1 MRTARILPLE
11 QETSA
16 ELRRYARRATKGDTM
31 LKNLSLGMKIGGGF
45 GILILLAMLLG
56 GVAIWNMQRVG
67 NIAEHLEE
75 QIAPQAEL
83 TSLLERGQTRAMY
96 DMRGYT
102 INADEKLYNDSM
114 KRMEELQGNLAKAK
128 ELATKYPAELP
139 ELAAAMPKVEAK
151 VTEYKGLMQET
162 KRVED
167 ELAAER
173 KAMNEIAATFMD
185 NCNKFLEEQGKAL
198 DAALSGGK
206 ADIKQIRERV
216 DKNKWMNEV
225 IDIGNALRIANFR
238 GQALRDMSQLIEAM
252 KRFEEMDKIIEKIR
266 AITRNEANIKQ
277 LEQVKSSGAAYKKG
291 LEHMLT
297 IFEVQ
302 TALGKK
308 RRDGGMETIAIIQ
321 EVASQGVKETK
332 EGSEHAA
339 TALSA
344 ASTIMITGLIVAL
357 LLGCIVAFFLTVGI
371 TRPVMKGVDFAKRM
385 AEGDFT
391 TQLDIDQ
398 KDEIGVLAR
407 ALNDMVL
414 RLRQVVADVR
424 GATENVASGSEELSA
439 SSETLSQGATEQA
452 AAIEEVSSSMEQ
464 MASNIKQN
472 ADNAQQTEKIAL
484 QAAKDAQE
492 GGVAVNKAVSAMKN
506 IAEKISIIEEIA
518 RQTNL
523 LALNAAIEA
532 ARAGEHGKG
541 FAVVAA
547 EVRKLAERSGNAAGE
562 ISELSSSTLS
572 VSERAGEMLI
582 KLVPDIERTAELVQE
597 IAAASNEQNSG
608 ADQINKAIQQLDQV
622 IQQNASASEEMAST
636 SEELSSQA
644 QQLQQTMGFFRVD
657 MSAGDSSHKPRKPIA
672 LPAGSSPHASHP
684 APRPAKPK
692 GGGKNTSGGIN
703 LDLSG
708 DHSED
713 GEFEKF

>member
-1 MRTARILPLE
+1 
-11 QETSA
+11 
-16 ELRRYARRATKGDTM
+16 M
-31 LKNLSLGMKIGGGF
+31 LKNLSLAMKIGGGF
-45 GILILLAMLLG
+45 GILILIAMLLG
-56 GVAIWNMQRVG
+56 GVAIWNMKRVG
-67 NIAEHLEE
+67 GIAQHLEE
-75 QIAPQAEL
+75 RIAPQAEL
-83 TSLLERGQTRAMY
+83 TSLMERGQIRAMY
-96 DMRGYT
+96 DMRGYNL
-102 INADEKLYNDSM
+102 NADEKLFSDSM
-114 KRMEELQGNLAKAK
+114 KRMEELQGHVAKSK
-128 ELATKYPAELP
+128 ELASKHAADLP
-139 ELAAAMPKVEAK
+139 QLVAAMPKAEAM
-151 VTEYKGLMQET
+151 VVEYKGLMLET

-167 ELAAER
+167 ALALER
-173 KAMNEIAATFMD
+173 KAMTEAATAFID
-185 NCNKFLEEQGKAL
+185 NSEKFLDDQGKAL
-198 DAALSGGK
+198 DAAMARGK
-206 ADIKQIRERV
+206 VDPKELRERV

-225 IDIGNALRIANFR
+225 LGIGNAIRIANFR
-238 GQALRDMSQLIEAM
+238 AQSLKDMSGVVEAL
-252 KRFEEMDKIIEKIR
+252 KRFEDMDKTIEKIR
-266 AITRNEANIKQ
+266 AVTRNENNLKQ
-277 LEQVKSSGAAYKKG
+277 LDLVKSSGAAYKKA
-291 LEHMLT
+291 LEGMLVVY
-297 IFEVQ
+297 EAQNV
-302 TALGKK
+302 LSKK
-308 RRDGGMETIAIIQ
+308 RRLVGMETLALIQ
-321 EVASQGVKETK
+321 QVAEQGVKDTSDSAER
-332 EGSEHAA
+332 AA
-339 TALSA
+339 SALSA
-344 ASTIMITGLIVAL
+344 ASMVLITGLGVAL
-357 LLGCIVAFFLTVGI
+357 LLGVVVAFFLTVGI

-414 RLRQVVADVR
+414 RLRQVVSDVR

-492 GGVAVNKAVSAMKN
+492 GGVAVTKAVVAMKN

-608 ADQINKAIQQLDQV
+608 AEQINKAIQQLDQV

-644 QQLQQTMGFFRVD
+644 QQLQQTMGFFQVD
-657 MSAGDSSHKPRKPIA
+657 MTGAAVVSRKARKPMA
-672 LPAGSSPHASHP
+672 LPAGPSAYAAPSS
-684 APRPAKPK
+684 PRPAAPK
-692 GGGKNTSGGIN
+692 GGSKGASKGAARNAGGGIN
-703 LDLSG
+703 LDLG
-708 DHSED
+708 ADHAED
-713 GEFEKF
+713 GDFEKF

>member
-1 MRTARILPLE
+1 
-11 QETSA
+11 
-16 ELRRYARRATKGDTM
+16 M

-67 NIAEHLEE
+67 AIAEGLEE

-83 TSLLERGQTRAMY
+83 SSLLERGQARAMY

-102 INADEKLYNDSM
+102 INADEKLFNDSM

-128 ELATKYPAELP
+128 ELAGKFPNDLP

-151 VTEYKGLMQET
+151 ITEYKGLMQET

-167 ELAAER
+167 QLAAER
-173 KAMNEIAATFMD
+173 KSMLEIAETFIG
-185 NCNKFLEEQGKAL
+185 NCNKFLEDQNKAL

-206 ADIKQIRERV
+206 ADIKQVRERV
-216 DKNKWMNEV
+216 DKNKWMNDI

-238 GQALRDMSQLIEAM
+238 GQALRDMSVLTEAM
-252 KRFEEMDKIIEKIR
+252 KRFDELDKTLEKIR
-266 AITRNEANIKQ
+266 AVTRAEANIKQ
-277 LEQVKSSGAAYKKG
+277 LELIKSSGEAYKKG
-291 LEHMLT
+291 LEHLLVV
-297 IFEVQ
+297 FEAQSVL
-302 TALGKK
+302 AKK
-308 RRDGGMETIAIIQ
+308 RRDGGMETMGMIQ
-321 EVASQGVKETK
+321 EVAIEGVKETK
-332 EGSEHAA
+332 EGSAHAA
-339 TALSA
+339 TALSV
-344 ASTIMITGLIVAL
+344 ASTIMITGLVFAL
-357 LLGCIVAFFLTVGI
+357 LLGIIVAFFLTVGI

-657 MSAGDSSHKPRKPIA
+657 MSAAASSHKPRKPIA

-684 APRPAKPK
+684 VPRPAKPR
-692 GGGKNTSGGIN
+692 GGGKNSSGGIN

-708 DHSED
+708 EHSED
-713 GEFEKF
+713 GDFEKF